1 MGCASIPVSWQTVH
15 QAWSCWKVNKLGVTY
30 TPAVGIDFPFICSMQ
45 CTAAMVE
52 PSPTVSEGLRNMQV
66 SAEQAG
72 MIVTQCAVTFVLGL
86 ATA

>member
-1 MGCASIPVSWQTVH
+1 MGCASIPVRWQTVH
-15 QAWSCWKVNKLGVTY
+15 HAWSCRRFNKSGVTY
-30 TPAVGIDFPFICSMQ
+30 TPAVGTEFPVVSSMQ

-52 PSPTVSEGLRNMQV
+52 PSPTASEGLCNMQV

-72 MIVTQCAVTFVLGL
+72 MIVTQCAVTMIPGL

>member
-1 MGCASIPVSWQTVH
+1 
-15 QAWSCWKVNKLGVTY
+15 
-30 TPAVGIDFPFICSMQ
+30 
-45 CTAAMVE
+45 MVE